1 MLGGLGFKVSLVPYT
16 AASFW
21 TSVATNTNNQRAGT
35 VDRVDLQC
43 YSGGAGNNP
52 CNWNFG
58 SIPVY
63 AGLWDAEKST
73 SQVQSQLTT
82 WKNNCQIAG
91 GFMWLYD
98 DFDNTTGTE
107 AYAAAINNVFG
118 GGGVNVAA
126 ARFFKDC
133 TYGGYAVSLA
143 PGSYTLTKLRSYGIL
158 NDDISSLTVQ
168 SGYSVT
174 LYWDDN
180 FSGATLGKTA
190 SDDCLVDDG
199 WNDKASSVVIGG
211 ASAAVNGR
219 VQTATTPAGK
229 ITNLPGQQ
237 ELRFFEAPNM
247 AGTPVR
253 IYDIT
258 GRQML
263 VVRPVSNMIN
273 ISALSPGVYVLV
285 YVYQGKQVTQRFVK

>member
-1 MLGGLGFKVSLVPYT
+1 
-16 AASFW
+16 
-21 TSVATNTNNQRAGT
+21 
-35 VDRVDLQC
+35 
-43 YSGGAGNNP
+43 
-52 CNWNFG
+52 
-58 SIPVY
+58 
-63 AGLWDAEKST
+63 
-73 SQVQSQLTT
+73 
-82 WKNNCQIAG
+82 
-91 GFMWLYD
+91 MWLYD

-180 FSGATLGKTA
+180 FAGATLGKTT

-219 VQTATTPAGK
+219 VQTAKAPDGK

-237 ELRFFEAPNM
+237 ELRFFEAPNL
-247 AGTPVR
+247 AGMPVH

-258 GRQML
+258 GRQVMM
-263 VVRPVSNMIN
+263 VRPASNRIN
-273 ISALSPGVYVLV
+273 ISNLSPGVYVLV